1 MPVCLLLALMATTV
15 NAFVPVTPVLA
26 DRTGVGLRAASS
38 RPVRAPTP
46 AMVLKPE
53 YLEGTGGPPAAGQ
66 GEWGTPQPAPSFDLP
81 SDSGA
86 SVSLESLA
94 GKWFSAN
101 YSLLA
106 GHTFVFWHATRDS
119 VARTVRQQTRCVCR
133 PAAAT
138 CTWFLS
144 V

>member
-1 MPVCLLLALMATTV
+1 MTMIVCLLLALMATSV

-26 DRTGVGLRAASS
+26 AHTGFGMRVASS
-38 RPVRAPTP
+38 RPVRARAP

-66 GEWGTPQPAPSFDLP
+66 GEWGIPQPAPSFDLP

-94 GKWFSAN
+94 GKWLVLYFYPKADSQGCTLQAQN
-101 YSLLA
+101 YQADVEGL
-106 GHTFVFWHATRDS
+106 HA
-119 VARTVRQQTRCVCR
+119 
-133 PAAAT
+133 
-138 CTWFLS
+138 FM
-144 V
+144 

>member
-1 MPVCLLLALMATTV
+1 MTMPVCLLLALMATSV
-15 NAFVPVTPVLA
+15 NAFVPMTPVLA
-26 DRTGVGLRAASS
+26 ARTGVGLRVASS

-94 GKWFSAN
+94 GKWLVLYFYPKADSQGCTLQAQN
-101 YSLLA
+101 YQADIEGL
-106 GHTFVFWHATRDS
+106 HA
-119 VARTVRQQTRCVCR
+119 
-133 PAAAT
+133 
-138 CTWFLS
+138 FM
-144 V
+144 

>member
-1 MPVCLLLALMATTV
+1 MTMPVCLLLALMATSV
-15 NAFVPVTPVLA
+15 NAFVPMTPVLA
-26 DRTGVGLRAASS
+26 ARTGAGLRAASS
-38 RPVRAPTP
+38 RPVRAQTT

-94 GKWFSAN
+94 GKWLVLYFYPKADSQGCTLQAQN
-101 YSLLA
+101 YQADIEGL
-106 GHTFVFWHATRDS
+106 HA
-119 VARTVRQQTRCVCR
+119 
-133 PAAAT
+133 
-138 CTWFLS
+138 FM
-144 V
+144 